1 MTIEEKREKVK
12 QALLL
17 YGVTDR
23 AWVGN
28 KTFEEQIEDS
38 LKGGVTCIQLREKS
52 LKEDEFLEEAKVIK
66 KLTKKYQIPLIINDN
81 VEIALASDADG
92 VHVGQSDISADM
104 VRKLIGK
111 EKIIGVS
118 ARTVEEAMKAKEDG
132 ADYLGVGAM
141 FTTTTKLDA
150 KSVTIDK
157 LKEIKKTVDL
167 PVVAIGGLSLNNI
180 DELKE
185 ANVDGYAVVS
195 AILKANDIK
204 LECEKWTRK
213 IEELKN

>member
-1 MTIEEKREKVK
+1 M
-12 QALLL
+12 L
-17 YGVTDR
+17 
-23 AWVGN
+23 
-28 KTFEEQIEDS
+28 
-38 LKGGVTCIQLREKS
+38 C
-52 LKEDEFLEEAKVIK
+52 
-66 KLTKKYQIPLIINDN
+66 
-81 VEIALASDADG
+81 DADG

-157 LKEIKKTVDL
+157 LKAIKKTVDL
-167 PVVAIGGLSLNNI
+167 SVVAIGGLSLNNI
-180 DELKE
+180 
-185 ANVDGYAVVS
+185 DGYAVVS

>member
-1 MTIEEKREKVK
+1 MEELKLYLITDSDILKGRDFYHCIEE
-12 QALLL
+12 A
-17 YGVTDR
+17 
-23 AWVGN
+23 
-28 KTFEEQIEDS
+28 
-38 LKGGVTCIQLREKS
+38 LKGGVTMLQLREKEADG
-52 LKEDEFLEEAKVIK
+52 KEFLEKAMNLRE
-66 KLTKKYQIPLIINDN
+66 LTRKYGVKFIINDRID
-81 VEIALASDADG
+81 IAMLCDADG